1 MTFIVSNINLEK
13 YLLYLQRDFRMK
25 NLSISSLFIRKKNLM
40 FVQFLLLII
49 ILVTACS
56 NEKIE
61 SQWMTSPIT
70 VDGSGEDW
78 SEYRQLFNED
88 WKIMYSTVND
98 DTSISLIMQ
107 FRDHQLARK
116 INTRGLTLWLNSNG
130 EEKKNVGIHYEDSKL
145 MNKILNDL
153 ADGKRIT
160 KPDNRNL
167 EMNKA
172 IALTGTFAVVDKDK
186 NIISSTWQNGIYA
199 KAQYNQGNYCFEYK
213 IEFESNINDIL
224 DFTISP
230 DNAINFGIEIAAVSE
245 EFKEIMQQKM
255 ADKMKSGQRPSG
267 GMSGGGRSGGGMR
280 GGGMKSGGRMG
291 GSPGGNRDNMMNDL
305 DAQEIWTTVVLANQ

>member
-1 MTFIVSNINLEK
+1 
-13 YLLYLQRDFRMK
+13 MK

-78 SEYRQLFNED
+78 SEYRQFFNED

-98 DTSISLIMQ
+98 DTSISLMMQ

-130 EEKKNVGIHYEDSKL
+130 DEKKNVGIHYEDRKL

-160 KPDNRNL
+160 KPDNRNF

-172 IALTGTFAVVDKDK
+172 IALTGTFSVVDKDK
-186 NIISSTWQNGIYA
+186 NIISSNWRNGIYA
-199 KAQYNQGNYCFEYK
+199 KAQYNQGNYCFEFK
-213 IEFESNINDIL
+213 IEFDSNKNDIL

-230 DNAINFGIEIAAVSE
+230 DNTINFGIEIAAVSE
-245 EFKEIMQQKM
+245 DFKEIMQQKM

-267 GMSGGGRSGGGMR
+267 GMSGGGRSAGGMR